1 MEKMVIVSTKEINYK
16 PCLDG
21 RDVKSSTQLM
31 EEIAVASAR
40 NAVEAVTGL
49 AKELLN
55 LEERNTKAQRNEEFI
70 REISQYIVG
79 NISSGEVICEGETV
93 NDIYQAYRR
102 SGRIHDRHDDDTSLF
117 ILTRAALYRLVESGV
132 LKKTRAKVRKSSES
146 DWNARDRVVYIAL

>member
-21 RDVKSSTQLM
+21 RDIKSTSQLM

-40 NAVEAVTGL
+40 NAVEAVTSL

-55 LEERNTKAQRNEEFI
+55 LEERNQKAQKNEEFI
-70 REISQYIVG
+70 QQISQYITS
-79 NISSGEVICEGETV
+79 NINSGEAICEGETV
-93 NDIYQAYRR
+93 NDVLQFFRQSRRIY
-102 SGRIHDRHDDDTSLF
+102 DLHDDDTSLS
-117 ILTRAALYRLVESGV
+117 ILTRAALYRLAESGV
-132 LKKTRAKVRKSSES
+132 LKKTRARVRKTSES